1 MAATKRDY
9 YEVLGIQRSAGE
21 DDIKKAFRAKA
32 RKLHPDVNKEPEA
45 EAQFKEVSEAYEVL
59 IDADKR
65 SAYDRFGHAAVS
77 GSGYDPFAGFG
88 GISDIFESFFSAAGM
103 GGATGTTTRRR
114 PQRGAH
120 LAYRLTIEFE
130 EAIFGSEKEVDIP
143 RLATCSRC
151 NGSGAEPGTKPEKC
165 PNCNGT
171 GELRR
176 VQQSI
181 FGQFVSVVPCDRCNG
196 EGEIVSVACTQCR

>member
-9 YEVLGIQRSAGE
+9 YEVLGVQKSASE

-32 RKLHPDVNKEPEA
+32 RQLHPDLNKAPEA

-65 SAYDRFGHAAVS
+65 AAYDRFGHAAVS
-77 GSGYDPFAGFG
+77 GNGTGYDPFAGFG
-88 GISDIFESFFSAAGM
+88 GISDIFETFFSAAGAGM
-103 GGATGTTTRRR
+103 GGGTSTRRR

-130 EAIFGSEKEVDIP
+130 EAGFG
-143 RLATCSRC
+143 A
-151 NGSGAEPGTKPEKC
+151 
-165 PNCNGT
+165 
-171 GELRR
+171 
-176 VQQSI
+176 
-181 FGQFVSVVPCDRCNG
+181 
-196 EGEIVSVACTQCR
+196 